1 MKVKEL
7 LELVKGGSLLIEID
21 NTDVGFDAMLKVF
34 FIVGVVFVINV
45 VVLPMVQ
52 KRVSQ
57 MKKRT
62 KHNKSYKIIVHD
74 ADYDETVILSLF
86 IIVINL
92 IMTILMCVD

>member
-7 LELVKGGSLLIEID
+7 LELVKDGSLLIEID

-52 KRVSQ
+52 K
-57 MKKRT
+57 
-62 KHNKSYKIIVHD
+62 
-74 ADYDETVILSLF
+74 
-86 IIVINL
+86 
-92 IMTILMCVD
+92 